1 MNHYDK
7 FYKNNARLDPKEEVD
22 LFLKKHEATGELST
36 RRLYQRRQ
44 PMRYQDWINDGT
56 PIPFD
61 LTVEREPMVE
71 INMPQHQFQSLV
83 EREKLYDHL
92 EQEASYYK
100 SIVDQYRA
108 DERVRDNNP
117 AVKKAW
123 MNYLMLLELAR

>member
-7 FYKNNARLDPKEEVD
+7 FYKNNARLNPQEEVD
-22 LFLKKHEATGELST
+22 LFLKKHEASAELS
-36 RRLYQRRQ
+36 RKKLYYKRI
-44 PMRYQDWINDGT
+44 PIKYHDWLKDGSNV
-56 PIPFD
+56 PFD
-61 LTVEREPMVE
+61 LNVEREPCVE
-71 INMPQHQFQSLV
+71 INIPQHQFQSLV

-92 EQEASYYK
+92 EQEVSYYK
-100 SIVDQYRA
+100 NIVNQYRA